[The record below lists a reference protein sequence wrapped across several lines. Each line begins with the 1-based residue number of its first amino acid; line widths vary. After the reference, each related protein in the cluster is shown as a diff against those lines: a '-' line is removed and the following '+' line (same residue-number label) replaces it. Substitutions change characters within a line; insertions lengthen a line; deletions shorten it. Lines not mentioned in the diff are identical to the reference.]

1 VSARD
6 SEWDDLWAEAKHAD
20 IHLVA
25 EGLGAKLKRNGAD
38 WIGPCPAGCAQ
49 HDGFV
54 ISPAKRL
61 FLCRPSGAT
70 GDAVDMVQHVRGC
83 DKLDALREVTGRLP
97 ARTGGSPPSQGP
109 TPRGEPENPT
119 AAAEARAQSVWREE
133 GIETILK
140 RARPIAGTHA
150 ESYLAARCGSVPAR
164 RLTADLKFVSDL
176 DYWSGRRRIA
186 TLPAM
191 VAIIRN
197 AAGDPIG
204 IHQTYLDPA
213 APVKWI
219 DPTEAHLPTKERA
232 NRAKKIRGHAKGGL
246 IRLGR
251 IGDKL
256 AVGEGIETTLRWYA
270 RAAGAE
276 DVTIAC
282 GVGLENMAGGCT
294 GTLPHPT
301 LTQRGKPARF
311 ANGDPDFAKPG
322 MVLPEDVREL
332 TLLGDG
338 DSEPLMTRGKI
349 AAAARR
355 AASAGLVVNVHFAPE
370 GKDWADI
377 DPADE
382 APPVESAAAFLE
394 RIAADFKAPFR
405 SQFGALFL
413 DQLDEPGPEFE
424 WLIDGWMSC
433 GDRSIIGGA
442 SQSGKSFLAVHAAL
456 SIAHDREFFGA
467 KVKPGLVVYQAGEG
481 VRAFK
486 RRLRAWRKHHGVLF
500 SRETPFVFLQSPVD
514 LWRADG
520 DTPKL
525 IEEINGIAEQYP
537 EPLRLVVI
545 DTLATATVGADE
557 VSGRDMGLVMA
568 NVAKIGAATG
578 AAVSLVHHLNAGGE
592 RLRGHTS
599 IFANIDQVI
608 IVTKDELTGVR
619 TARLDK
625 LRDGD
630 ETGATFSFELMSVG
644 WGDIDPATDKP
655 ITSCVCLP
663 VGQKE
668 AIRRGEEQ
676 KGFKLEDDEVVF
688 MTAYFKAEERYG
700 EPVPPDMD
708 LPHDVRSIVSYTA
721 VKRAYLIASP
731 SDLPPAEVEATE
743 EETAKAAERHR
754 EALKKRLQRLRERL
768 TKLNVIGVAGDR
780 IWWTGKALRAFPQ
793 TMARSDEAGDE
804 GGSDI
809 PF

>member
-1 VSARD
+1 MSAHD
-6 SEWDDLWAEAKHAD
+6 SEWDDLWAEAKHIDMRA
-20 IHLVA
+20 VA
-25 EGLGAKLKRNGAD
+25 ERLGAKLKRNGAD

-54 ISPAKRL
+54 VSPAKHL

-83 DKLDALREVTGRLP
+83 DKLDALLEVTGRLP
-97 ARTGGSPPSQGP
+97 ARTGGPPP
-109 TPRGEPENPT
+109 PPDLPPADLARHV
-119 AAAEARAQSVWREE
+119 AAAEARAKSLWHEE
-133 GIETILK
+133 AIDAVLK

-150 ESYLAARCGSVPAR
+150 EAYLRARCGSVPPH

-219 DPTEAHLPTKERA
+219 DPAEAHLPTKERL

-256 AVGEGIETTLRWYA
+256 AVGEGIETALRWYA
-270 RAAGAE
+270 RGAGAE

-282 GVGLENMAGGCT
+282 GVSLDNLAGGCT

-301 LTQRGKPARF
+301 ITVRGKPARF
-311 ANGDPDFAKPG
+311 ANGDPDMAKPG

-338 DSEPLMTRGKI
+338 DSERLMTHGKI

-355 AASAGLVVNVHFAPE
+355 AASAGLVVSVHFAPE

-382 APPVESAAAFLE
+382 APPVESAEAFLE

-405 SQFGALFL
+405 SAFGALFL

-424 WLIDGWMSC
+424 WLIDGWLSC
-433 GDRSIIGGA
+433 GDRSIIGGV

-456 SIAHDREFFGA
+456 CIAHDREFFGA

-500 SRETPFVFLQSPVD
+500 SRETPFVFLQAPVD

-525 IEEINGIAEQYP
+525 IEEINGIAEQYDA
-537 EPLRLVVI
+537 PLRLVVF

-557 VSGRDMGLVMA
+557 ISGRDMGLVMA

-608 IVTKDELTGVR
+608 LVTKDELTGVR
-619 TARLDK
+619 TAKLDK

-630 ETGATFSFELMSVG
+630 ETGATFTFELMRVE
-644 WGDIDPATDKP
+644 WGDVDPATGKA
-655 ITSCVCLP
+655 IGSCVCLP

-688 MTAYFKAEERYG
+688 MKAYFKAEERFG

-708 LPHDVRSIVSYTA
+708 LAHDVRSIVSYTA

-731 SDLPPAEVEATE
+731 SDMPPPPEEATE
-743 EETAKAAERHR
+743 EEAAKAAERHR

-793 TMARSDEAGDE
+793 TMPRQDEAVDDL

>member
-1 VSARD
+1 MSAHD
-6 SEWDDLWAEAKHAD
+6 PEWDDLWAEAKQVD
-20 IHLVA
+20 IRAVA
-25 EGLGAKLKRNGAD
+25 ERLGAKLKREGHD
-38 WIGPCPAGCAQ
+38 WIGPCPAGCAKR
-49 HDGFV
+49 DGFIV
-54 ISPAKRL
+54 TPAKHL

-70 GDAVDMVQHVRGC
+70 GDAVDMVMHVRGS
-83 DKLDALREVTGRLP
+83 DKLDALKEVTGRLP
-97 ARTGGSPPSQGP
+97 ARAGGPAPSSDLTQRGDPESPP
-109 TPRGEPENPT
+109 
-119 AAAEARAQSVWREE
+119 AAADRAKSLWHEE
-133 GIETILK
+133 GIDTILK

-150 ESYLAARCGSVPAR
+150 EAYLAARCGSVPAR
-164 RLTADLKFVSDL
+164 RVTADLKFVPDL
-176 DYWSGRRRIA
+176 DYWNGRRKLA

-191 VAIIRN
+191 VAIIRS
-197 AAGDPIG
+197 ADGDPIG
-204 IHQTYLDPA
+204 IHQTYLDPDS
-213 APVKWI
+213 PRKWMPP
-219 DPTEAHLPTKERA
+219 DGLP
-232 NRAKKIRGHAKGGL
+232 AKKIRGHAKGGL

-256 AVGEGIETTLRWYA
+256 AVGEGIETTLRWYG
-270 RAAGAE
+270 RGAGAE

-282 GVGLENMAGGCT
+282 GVALDNIAGGLT

-301 LTQRGKPARF
+301 LTARGKPVRF

-322 MVLPEDVREL
+322 MILPDDVREL

-355 AASAGLVVNVHFAPE
+355 HAKDGMIVSVHFAPD
-370 GKDWADI
+370 GKDWADV
-377 DPADE
+377 DPDDE
-382 APPVESAAAFLE
+382 APAVESAEAFLE

-413 DQLDEPGPEFE
+413 DQLDEPGQEFE
-424 WLIDGWMSC
+424 WLIDGWMSV

-486 RRLRAWRKHHGVLF
+486 RRLRAWRKHHGVRF
-500 SRETPFVFLQSPVD
+500 SRDTPFVFLQSPVD

-520 DTPKL
+520 DTPRL
-525 IEEINGIAEQYP
+525 IEEIKGIAEQYDA
-537 EPLRLVVI
+537 PLRLVVI

-578 AAVSLVHHLNAGGE
+578 AAVSLVHHLNAVGDK
-592 RLRGHTS
+592 LRGHTS

-608 IVTKDELTGVR
+608 LVAKDELTGVR
-619 TARLDK
+619 TAKLDK

-630 ETGATFSFELMSVG
+630 ETGATFTFELMSVN
-644 WGDIDPATDKP
+644 WGDSDPATGKA

-676 KGFKLEDDEVVF
+676 KGFRLDDDEVMF
-688 MTAYFKAEERYG
+688 MKAYFDAERRYG

-708 LPHDVRSIVSYTA
+708 LPHDVRAVVSYTA
-721 VKRAYLIASP
+721 VKREYLKLSP
-731 SDLPPAEVEATE
+731 SDAVPPAVEATE

-754 EALKKRLQRLRERL
+754 EALKKRLQRLREKL

-793 TMARSDEAGDE
+793 TMARPGEDEADE
-804 GGSDI
+804 FGGSDI